1 MAFYARHCEVN
12 DDLRRG
18 HILTTPADLGAKPS
32 QWLRKEALSLGNV
45 LYAPVQTSK
54 FQIPNKD
61 GSGVLENKC
70 QDNTHLMRGM
80 KTY

>member
-1 MAFYARHCEVN
+1 MAFYARHCEVD

-18 HILTTPADLGAKPS
+18 LVLTTPAELKAKPS
-32 QWLRKEALSLGNV
+32 EWLRKAALSLCNV
-45 LYAPVQTSK
+45 LYSPVQTSK

-61 GSGVLENKC
+61 GSGALENKC
-70 QDNTHLMRGM
+70 QDNIHLMRGM